1 MTTAE
6 KKIQK
11 ALRKPP
17 AVSAKDL
24 ALVAE
29 IAKAALKKIQE
40 SSSGYIASVVA
51 KAAPTVAASQSEMI
65 VAKEAKKV
73 VEKVKEKKE
82 KTPKKVQAVVVPA
95 VSTPVKVA
103 TPIAVPAS
111 PLVVSDVEK
120 TAARLARKQE
130 KRLTRMVQSN
140 LRDARES
147 GRESLLK
154 QALGNDFVNSKGK
167 GKATEVSSFS
177 TSETYHVLTRR
188 PSLVRQLS
196 TLLRQV
202 RFLHHLHHQLR
213 HQIGKQNESDL
224 LPSPP
229 PPPRR

>member
-1 MTTAE
+1 MTAAE

-17 AVSAKDL
+17 TVSAKDL

-51 KAAPTVAASQSEMI
+51 KADPVVVASQPETI
-65 VAKEAKKV
+65 VAKESKKV

-82 KTPKKVQAVVVPA
+82 KTPKKVQAVVVPV
-95 VSTPVKVA
+95 VSTPIKA
-103 TPIAVPAS
+103 AAPSTVPAS
-111 PLVVSDVEK
+111 PLILSDVEK

-167 GKATEVSSFS
+167 GKATEVSTFIASKI
-177 TSETYHVLTRR
+177 YHELT
-188 PSLVRQLS
+188 
-196 TLLRQV
+196 LRL
-202 RFLHHLHHQLR
+202 FLAR
-213 HQIGKQNESDL
+213 
-224 LPSPP
+224 
-229 PPPRR
+229 